1 MNPIRVGVIGVGR
14 MGQRHC
20 RVYANLRRAQLI
32 GVSDVSAKQGRQV
45 AQQYDVQYFD
55 DVDELLKNV
64 DAVSIATPTPMH
76 YDLAMRCIEK
86 GVHVLVEKPITETL
100 AQAEGLTGAAET
112 SNLVVQV
119 GHIERFNT
127 AYMEMKNV
135 FENMK
140 VLAVNFRRLSPSEG
154 SNVDVDVVLDL
165 MIHDTNLVLDLM
177 GQEPAWIEA
186 HGLSVFSDTI
196 DHAVAQMGFPSGQ
209 MFTLTVSR
217 ITEHK
222 VRAIE
227 VTAREAFVECDLLN
241 KNILVHRHTI
251 GEYLNHNHR
260 GVKYRQESIVERIQI
275 PIFEPQFLELQ
286 HFVDCIVE
294 RQPSSVSARDGLNA
308 LRLVEAIRQKI
319 LPGMVNLGERK
330 LAAQIP
336 QLVAAN

>member
-1 MNPIRVGVIGVGR
+1 
-14 MGQRHC
+14 
-20 RVYANLRRAQLI
+20 
-32 GVSDVSAKQGRQV
+32 
-45 AQQYDVQYFD
+45 
-55 DVDELLKNV
+55 
-64 DAVSIATPTPMH
+64 
-76 YDLAMRCIEK
+76 
-86 GVHVLVEKPITETL
+86 VLVEKPITETL
-100 AQAEGLTGAAET
+100 TQAESLTEAAEA
-112 SNLVVQV
+112 SGLVVQV

-127 AYMEMKNV
+127 AYIEMKNV

-140 VLAVNFRRLSPSEG
+140 VLAVNFRRLSPFEG

-186 HGLSVFSDTI
+186 HGLSVFSNTI

-217 ITEHK
+217 VTEHK

-227 VTAREAFVECDLLN
+227 VTAREAFMECDLLN
-241 KNILVHRHTI
+241 KSILVHRHTI

-286 HFVDCIVE
+286 HFVDSITE
-294 RQPSSVSARDGLNA
+294 HQTPSVSARDGLNA
-308 LRLVEAIRQKI
+308 LRLVDLIRQKI
-319 LPGMVNLGERK
+319 MPGIVNLGERSV
-330 LAAQIP
+330 AAPAP
-336 QLVAAN
+336 QLVTN